1 MANIHDVQGN
11 VPVIKRGYKK
21 LLGLGEGLVSDEF
34 IMEFEGNSN
43 IRFLVQSTQ
52 LPALMRENIES
63 YGPQGVQ
70 FNQQGR
76 FKNAQDIS
84 ITIKETIKGH
94 AYEFLRDLGTNKKYT
109 TIKLT
114 AAGESF
120 LDGNP
125 HAAVRLEDCWIE
137 IEGADLSVEDGAS
150 LVRPSGTIHANWV
163 SWCDDDVAGGMGL
176 TLNI

>member
-1 MANIHDVQGN
+1 MANIHDVYGN

-43 IRFLVQSTQ
+43 VRFLVQSTQ

-84 ITIKETIKGH
+84 ITFKETIKGH
-94 AYEFLRDLGTNKKYT
+94 VYAYLRDLVTNKKYV

-120 LDGNP
+120 LNGNSFN
-125 HAAVRLEDCWIE
+125 AVRLEDCWIE
-137 IEGADLSVEDGAS
+137 MEAAEFSVEDGAS
-150 LVRPSGTIHANWV
+150 LVRPSGTLHANWV
-163 SWCDDDVAGGMGL
+163 SWCDNDVAGGVGL